1 MNSEEE
7 IGDDKTMI
15 MAPSALAGHR
25 LPAPRARLVCKN
37 PDSLGSPA
45 GQEILLDG
53 SVVTIGRTPDHDV
66 SLKADGISRN
76 HAKFFPGDGAWGVE
90 DMGSTNGVLVNGS
103 KGQQA
108 WLKPGDLIVIGTVQY
123 AFEHLQAE
131 APAADQDSDAMVEAE
146 KTVVMRP
153 TVKRQVT
160 ADAPAQPKAPAQT
173 VAPAAAGTRPA
184 TSTRVSAAR
193 DKPSGSGSGMK
204 LIIVLVVAV
213 AAAVAFLAFN

>member
-1 MNSEEE
+1 MSSDDEN
-7 IGDDKTMI
+7 GGDKTMI
-15 MAPSALAGHR
+15 MAPSAMAGHR
-25 LPAPRARLVCKN
+25 QPAPRARLVCKN

-45 GQEILLDG
+45 GQEILLDAG
-53 SVVTIGRTPDHDV
+53 AVTIGRSPEHDV

-90 DMGSTNGVLVNGS
+90 DMGSTNGVLVNGA

-108 WLKPGDLIVIGTVQY
+108 WLKPGDLIVVGTVQY
-123 AFEHLQAE
+123 VFEHLQAE
-131 APAADQDSDAMVEAE
+131 APVSDDEADAMAEAE
-146 KTVVMRP
+146 KTVIMRP

-160 ADAPAQPKAPAQT
+160 GDAALQPQAS
-173 VAPAAAGTRPA
+173 APAAASTRPV

-204 LIIVLVVAV
+204 LIIILVVAV
-213 AAAVAFLAFN
+213 AAAVAFLVFN